1 MPKIKA
7 IYDHV
12 ATCEYD
18 IEILEE
24 LAVASGLVQDMTGY
38 HNTGE
43 MLFMCSLA
51 SFCAAGFVAITEA

>member
-1 MPKIKA
+1 MITKTTVILASITFGVLA
-7 IYDHV
+7 I
-12 ATCEYD
+12 A
-18 IEILEE
+18 